1 MLERAHKQLSS
12 LLGRAATADGAATA
26 DDELLAEKTL
36 LAKLNALG
44 DQVIA
49 LLEGHQADCD
59 LVRKQCAD
67 SRSQLDALGY
77 PLGFQLLTAGLI
89 SYSD

>member
-12 LLGRAATADGAATA
+12 LLGRAATAD
-26 DDELLAEKTL
+26 DELLAEKTL
-36 LAKLNALG
+36 LAKLDALG

-59 LVRKQCAD
+59 LVRKQCVD
-67 SRSQLDALGY
+67 SRSLLDALGY
-77 PLGFQLLTAGLI
+77 SFGFRFLTR
-89 SYSD
+89 YSD